1 MTISAMETV
10 IILKGAGQRG
20 KTQTLKILIN
30 NLITVKGATIVY
42 PKDGTNEKK
51 PDYFVILD
59 LPDYGKVGVITYGD
73 PGCEQSVNDALAKC
87 VKHDCRAVIGAS
99 RTRESNTHPTVY
111 SILWD
116 FGRLHNAKTVET
128 TTIVSY
134 SNCGRP
140 VDTRDLNAICADN
153 LESLLRR
160 I

>member
-1 MTISAMETV
+1 METV

-42 PKDGTNEKK
+42 PKNGINDKK

-59 LPDYGKVGVITYGD
+59 LPDYGRVGVITYGD
-73 PGCEQSVNDALAKC
+73 PGCEQSVSDALSEC
-87 VKHDCRAVIGAS
+87 VNYDCRTVIGAS
-99 RTRESNTHPTVY
+99 RTKESSTHQTVY
-111 SILWD
+111 SILWN
-116 FGRLHNAKTVET
+116 FGRLHNATTVET

-134 SNCGRP
+134 PNWGRP
-140 VDTRDLNAICADN
+140 IDTRGLNAICADN

>member
-1 MTISAMETV
+1 METV

-42 PKDGTNEKK
+42 QEGYV
-51 PDYFVILD
+51 PDETTDCFIILD
-59 LPDYGKVGVITYGD
+59 LHGYGRVGVITNGD
-73 PGCEQSVNDALAKC
+73 PNCEEMVGEALK
-87 VKHDCRAVIGAS
+87 KSLWYDCKAVIGAS
-99 RTRESNTHPTVY
+99 RTKESSTHDTVY
-111 SILWD
+111 TILWK
-116 FGRLHNAKTVET
+116 FGSDNNAKTVET

-134 SNCGRP
+134 PNWGRP
-140 VDTRDLNAICADN
+140 IDTRGLNVICADN